1 MEKYGESTKVPIAL
15 SGNILKEEK
24 VEKVSFIFL
33 KKWSCFYYGLGK
45 QSKTN

>member
-24 VEKVSFIFL
+24 LEKVS
-33 KKWSCFYYGLGK
+33 SFYL
-45 QSKTN
+45 

>member
-24 VEKVSFIFL
+24 LEKVSSFYHSN
-33 KKWSCFYYGLGK
+33 WSCFYYGLGK
-45 QSKTN
+45 